1 MQFSMMAIDRNRQLE
16 SCRRFLATQIE
27 SVQKLLEMGISEEAY
42 QEVMGMLFSHATNLY
57 VCGLID
63 EEFYRYILGGIIE
76 NDAIEGLVAAA
87 KDIRKDIV
95 KCTG

>member
-1 MQFSMMAIDRNRQLE
+1 MKFVMMTIDRNRQLDA
-16 SCRRFLATQIE
+16 CKRFLIMDMESLEKMQGMDCSIE
-27 SVQKLLEMGISEEAY
+27 SFQEAL
-42 QEVMGMLFSHATNLY
+42 GMFCNHATNLY

-63 EEFYRYILGGIIE
+63 EEFYRFIVDGIAE